1 MKSRLSFVATI
12 AVAAAVGGVALGQSA
27 MLPTP
32 KVEEVMVKTT
42 LLTLND
48 ANLTGNY
55 DVLFAKMAKPFRDRF
70 TADVLK
76 EAFKSFAGHHIDAIA
91 AMPIV
96 ASGKP
101 EIGRR
106 GELVLRGYFDTTPSR
121 LSYQLD
127 FAVSEG
133 EWKPVAIDVKVKGP
147 SASDAGAVDLLAR
160 AAADLAGSGNGERP

>member
-1 MKSRLSFVATI
+1 MKNRMCFRAALVL
-12 AVAAAVGGVALGQSA
+12 AAVVCSAALAETSN
-27 MLPTP
+27 LPAP
-32 KVEEVMVKTT
+32 QVEEVMVKTT

-48 ANLTGNY
+48 ANITGNY
-55 DVLFAKMAKPFRDRF
+55 DVLFARMARPFRDRF
-70 TADVLK
+70 TADTLK
-76 EAFKSFAGHHIDAIA
+76 QAFKSFAGHHIDAIA